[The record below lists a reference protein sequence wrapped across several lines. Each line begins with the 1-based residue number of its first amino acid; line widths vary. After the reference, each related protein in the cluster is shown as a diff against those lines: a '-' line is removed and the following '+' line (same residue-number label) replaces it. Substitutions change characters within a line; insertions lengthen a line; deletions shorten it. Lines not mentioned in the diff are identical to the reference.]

1 MAPLKEYNNKFAALS
16 MPIDVYADVVPQMD
30 IGYQI
35 LPWIAGFFLLFLT
48 ANILSSHRVLRG
60 LFTYPKNIRTLKH
73 GFFGAKPH
81 GEQRLLKV
89 FCPLW
94 ENPANIFE
102 KKPFGLLNKVLEGR

>member
-1 MAPLKEYNNKFAALS
+1 MDNFQIEVFHFPPSHKEW
-16 MPIDVYADVVPQMD
+16 PQK
-30 IGYQI
+30 
-35 LPWIAGFFLLFLT
+35 P
-48 ANILSSHRVLRG
+48 HRVLRA
-60 LFTYPKNIRTLKH
+60 LSTYPKNIRTVKY

-81 GEQRLLKV
+81 GEQHLLKV